1 MGTSDDRASI
11 IRGDALNKV
20 LPDLDIDEDDSNVD
34 ESKVPLTRSNV
45 YADSPREVFL
55 SNGISEDEVLMR
67 KRVGIAFVLGL
78 VLASAICVM
87 LLGVYLFVFQLDTS
101 HSTSL
106 YRCNISRWIQEES
119 RVLHRCT
126 NHLDVLLGLLILK
139 HVISIPGRSPHW
151 QPWRLR
157 DGTVHPLKCHR
168 LWV

>member
-20 LPDLDIDEDDSNVD
+20 LPDLDIDEDDSNID

-87 LLGVYLFVFQLDTS
+87 LLGVLGHQEN
-101 HSTSL
+101 
-106 YRCNISRWIQEES
+106 YR
-119 RVLHRCT
+119 
-126 NHLDVLLGLLILK
+126 
-139 HVISIPGRSPHW
+139 
-151 QPWRLR
+151 
-157 DGTVHPLKCHR
+157 
-168 LWV
+168 